1 MSYLI
6 VGESVLVKYNKIW
19 NKIRKRLDIIFHS
32 QSLYDEKYIRTK
44 VETFNGLVNTIKFQ
58 KKEYITV
65 AWQ

>member
-19 NKIRKRLDIIFHS
+19 NKIRERLDIIFHS